1 MKLLKKITSI
11 ALGALLLG
19 SSLLSAPAN
28 AAQMEPDN
36 FVETQAVPAYAV
48 GESGERF
55 YFDNIEQKLGVAQPA
70 AYWSPCGVFDKNEKL
85 VRTFSRQTVKG
96 VSGRTAYLRCGTNK
110 VVKGKNIGW
119 GYRHIKAGHMNDW
132 NNQAVFLGANWRDFA
147 DWATNEALK
156 WSCLKKYQS
165 GNKTIRY
172 GGVYELR
179 DSRGRIIKKVGVT
192 ASVSATNSRLI
203 TSHPDSVNRACGK

>member
-28 AAQMEPDN
+28 AAQMEPEN

-70 AYWSPCGVFDKNEKL
+70 AYWSEP
-85 VRTFSRQTVKG
+85 SRK
-96 VSGRTAYLRCGTNK
+96 
-110 VVKGKNIGW
+110 
-119 GYRHIKAGHMNDW
+119 
-132 NNQAVFLGANWRDFA
+132 
-147 DWATNEALK
+147 
-156 WSCLKKYQS
+156 SC
-165 GNKTIRY
+165 R
-172 GGVYELR
+172 R
-179 DSRGRIIKKVGVT
+179 
-192 ASVSATNSRLI
+192 
-203 TSHPDSVNRACGK
+203 